1 MGLKDLKK
9 KINRKVLFLTRC
21 IIFIR
26 KEEDAI
32 MGSEGILCGF
42 DIAIIYDILGA
53 RYCGNLIQS
62 QILKPSFFLQSNG
75 ILRGLIILK
84 RTKILRAIFVHFLCV

>member
-1 MGLKDLKK
+1 
-9 KINRKVLFLTRC
+9 
-21 IIFIR
+21 
-26 KEEDAI
+26 

-62 QILKPSFFLQSNG
+62 QILKPSFFLQSNNE
-75 ILRGLIILK
+75 IKLLQRISLSDLIWHKKIAKSKEFLIIFFDYNILK
-84 RTKILRAIFVHFLCV
+84 RFE